1 MSFRKIFPAS
11 DSSFANSNRDNKDSP
26 DVKNIQMVSQK
37 TMVGLINTANFA
49 DKEEETLFFK
59 GIEEKS
65 ARIKIFVLEGET
77 GFEKATTREKQTKI
91 IKKMFM

>member
-11 DSSFANSNRDNKDSP
+11 DSSFANSNCDNKDSP

-37 TMVGLINTANFA
+37 TMVGPINTANFS

-65 ARIKIFVLEGET
+65 ARIKILYLRVKRDL
-77 GFEKATTREKQTKI
+77 KKPPHVRNKQR
-91 IKKMFM
+91 